1 MKLFKIIMNCV
12 ITVLLVLSVVTN
24 IFILSILGI
33 HNGETFK
40 QAILAKELLNGFS
53 SVEPEDNNTVE
64 STTPEDSQPTVK
76 PDVDPIYQDEYVR
89 ITYMRYED
97 DYMGREY
104 KFLIENLSDQPLTV
118 VFDEVYIDGFKV
130 DMSGL
135 YCDDLAAGTKK
146 IECFS
151 LYQYEWEEFTDCPK
165 KAEFRVRLINPNTF
179 DTIHETSGKLNF
191 TL

>member
-12 ITVLLVLSVVTN
+12 IAVLFVLSLVTN

-40 QAILAKELLNGFS
+40 QAILAKELLNGFNT
-53 SVEPEDNNTVE
+53 VAPEDDSIVE
-64 STTPEDSQPTVK
+64 STLPDDSISTVK

-97 DYMGREY
+97 DHMGREY
-104 KFLIENLSDQPLTV
+104 KFLIENLSDLQLTV

-146 IECFS
+146 IECFN
-151 LYQYEWEEFTDCPK
+151 LYQYEWEEFTNCPK
-165 KAEFRVRLINPNTF
+165 KAEFRVRLINSNTF
-179 DTIHETSGKLNF
+179 DIIHETSGKLNF